1 MKPWLIAGIQ
11 RLVVPPRLVTGQVL
25 QQVHSH
31 ILILRADQPQPQ
43 QKGAEGERRI
53 IPDGRFPEL
62 RVLLVDALR
71 RDRHSQND
79 VGFDFACVQRG
90 VEQPPLDCAM
100 VEHRMQVQGMIPALV
115 VVIVAAVPPAIPA
128 VFQLIHTRTAGQL
141 ADFFQNRLIHRL
153 TVAVDTGRVNFKC
166 GKQNI
171 LF

>member
-11 RLVVPPRLVTGQVL
+11 RLVVPPRLITGQIF
-25 QQVHSH
+25 QQVHPN
-31 ILILRADQPQPQ
+31 IFVLRTDESQPQ

-79 VGFDFACVQRG
+79 VGFGFTRMERR

-100 VEHRMQVQGMIPALV
+100 VEHRMQVQGVMLSS
-115 VVIVAAVPPAIPA
+115 
-128 VFQLIHTRTAGQL
+128 T
-141 ADFFQNRLIHRL
+141 
-153 TVAVDTGRVNFKC
+153 
-166 GKQNI
+166 
-171 LF
+171 

>member
-11 RLVVPPRLVTGQVL
+11 RLVVPPRLITGQIF
-25 QQVHSH
+25 QQVHPN
-31 ILILRADQPQPQ
+31 IFVLRANQPQPQ

-79 VGFDFACVQRG
+79 VCFGFTRMERR

-100 VEHRMQVQGMIPALV
+100 VEHRMQVQGIMLSS
-115 VVIVAAVPPAIPA
+115 
-128 VFQLIHTRTAGQL
+128 T
-141 ADFFQNRLIHRL
+141 
-153 TVAVDTGRVNFKC
+153 
-166 GKQNI
+166 
-171 LF
+171 

>member
-25 QQVHSH
+25 QQVHTH
-31 ILILRADQPQPQ
+31 IFVLRTDEPQPQ

-71 RDRHSQND
+71 RNCHSQND
-79 VGFDFACVQRG
+79 VCFGFTRMERG

-100 VEHRMQVQGMIPALV
+100 VEHGMEISSLM
-115 VVIVAAVPPAIPA
+115 
-128 VFQLIHTRTAGQL
+128 LSST
-141 ADFFQNRLIHRL
+141 
-153 TVAVDTGRVNFKC
+153 
-166 GKQNI
+166 
-171 LF
+171 